1 MLDIFDPLRGAEF
14 PHDNPELF
22 SGPGWLAVD
31 PCGGP
36 KAVAWAS
43 QRNLHYPAPVA
54 AAPEAPAP
62 VAELAEPPAVAPAEL
77 TDFDRLLV
85 AVRGVVPSEADPLL
99 VVELE
104 QFLRGDDAHA
114 DAWRRLL
121 SGQKS
126 DLAECGDRPLDE
138 WVSALVGARLGCDAA
153 ATAGL
158 RRALRKRGVA
168 AFGMLDARASV

>member
-1 MLDIFDPLRGAEF
+1 MLDIFDPMRGAEF

-43 QRNLHYPAPVA
+43 RRNLHYPAPEA
-54 AAPEAPAP
+54 AAPEALEVRTVPPAP
-62 VAELAEPPAVAPAEL
+62 AAEPPAVTPAEL

-85 AVRGVVPSEADPLL
+85 AVRAVLPSETDPG
-99 VVELE
+99 VAIELE
-104 QFLRGDDAHA
+104 QFLRGDDARA
-114 DAWRRLL
+114 YAWRRLL
-121 SGQKS
+121 SGQNS
-126 DLAECGDRPLDE
+126 DLAECGDRSLDE
-138 WVSALVGARLGCDAA
+138 WVSGLVGVRLGCDVA
-153 ATAGL
+153 ATAAL

-168 AFGMLDARASV
+168 AFGMLAA